1 MTFGDPTTPSVPSKA
16 SYMHRRF
23 TEENLRAN
31 HMLPNIPVTP
41 IGYGDAAKIFIKLD
55 GNLAPV
61 FSYSGILSKKSSNSG
76 VIGLDL

>member
-61 FSYSGILSKKSSNSG
+61 FSYSEEFCLKNHLI
-76 VIGLDL
+76 VE